1 MCDPETG
8 RRCLRRESRA
18 RRRDRSEASMIL
30 NIIATLSLCAI
41 NIGMVTATMNGMTK
55 ESYLLIAVFDLVVLA
70 GIWL

>member
-1 MCDPETG
+1 
-8 RRCLRRESRA
+8 
-18 RRRDRSEASMIL
+18 MIL